1 VYSKSYCLIAFL
13 ISAALAFAAAAANAQ
28 TAPAP
33 DTQTPPASAPQ
44 TAPAAAPQT
53 TPAPATPAPAS
64 QSAPALSTPATPAAT
79 PAAGQAAPATT
90 GQLRGHILDQTGA
103 LIPGAQIT
111 VLTAKGTTVGTGT
124 ASASGTYVVRGLPA
138 GSYVVQV
145 TYAGFA
151 PFVSEPIPLAAGQ
164 SKSVDV
170 KMAVEDTQQEVVV
183 TDESGPTVS
192 TDADAN
198 ANAIVLKG
206 SDLDALSDDPD
217 ELTNELQALA
227 GPSAGPNGGQIYID
241 GFTGGQLPPK
251 SAIREIRINQNPF
264 SAEFDHIGYG
274 RIEILTKPGTDTLHG
289 RFFGQGND
297 DALNTGNPFTTNLPS
312 YYSYQ
317 YNGTVSGPISKKAS
331 YFMSVEDRE
340 TQTDNVYSIPGG
352 PVYNPTGNTWT
363 IGSGSVNGSLF
374 SPANFLNVSPR
385 IDLQLGQKNTLTLRY
400 QFFRNDITNSLG
412 GSTSF
417 PSLASTSNSIEHT
430 VQFDDSQII
439 NDRIVNETRFEYRRA
454 NSTSAPIN
462 AVPAFAVTA
471 STVPSYD
478 VPGVF
483 SGGGNGSQN
492 SNSHSDHYELQNFT
506 TMSKGSQAIKFGVW
520 LRDDR
525 DASSSDGNF
534 NGSFTFPSVTAFID
548 TWNGIAAGETI
559 AQIESPTN
567 CPATQAGGCGP
578 TKLTYT
584 YGPIAFRGNVFNGA
598 LFVQD
603 DWKVNKF
610 LTLSGGLR
618 WETQNHVADHN
629 DWAPRVAFAYALDGH
644 KKGGVSKTVVRGGF
658 GFFYD
663 RFSVGDLMSIEQQN
677 GSPNTQTQIA
687 ISNPQCFNGQSLS
700 AIDGGNLSNLPAD
713 CGAAKTATPEIN
725 AVSSAYRSPYMEQ
738 AGASLERQLTKAST
752 LTFTYMH
759 SSGFHQLVVRDSN
772 AFLPGTFQYGSTT
785 LTGTRPNPS
794 LGIVDQYFPEAVFN
808 ENQLIANLN
817 ARFTPNLGL
826 SGFYTASWANS
837 DGGGG
842 SNPSNSYNL
851 RQDYGPAGFVHRQFL
866 FLIGNYTGP
875 WAITFNPFIMF
886 QTGHPYSVTSPY
898 DLTGDNFFNDRP
910 SYAVSAD
917 PANEVVQ
924 TNFGALNVDP
934 QNGESLVPVSV
945 GSSPSAFAVNL
956 RIGRSFGIGPKVESP
971 GGPASR
977 GGRGGG
983 GGGGGFGGG
992 GFGGGGFG
1000 GGGGGGGGGRGG
1012 GGFGGGGGGRGGM
1025 GNTGHKYSLNF
1036 NVQALNVFN
1045 DINLGTPHGG
1055 IQPTF
1060 NSSTGLYGPGP
1071 EFGRSSSLAG
1081 GQFASPGNTAAR
1093 RIFIQAAFQF

>member
-1 VYSKSYCLIAFL
+1 VKGKPPNNRIRPFHSYKSEEIVYSKSHCLIAFL
-13 ISAALAFAAAAANAQ
+13 VFAALALVAAAANAQ

-33 DTQTPPASAPQ
+33 APQ
-44 TAPAAAPQT
+44 AAPAVST
-53 TPAPATPAPAS
+53 PATPAPA
-64 QSAPALSTPATPAAT
+64 QTT
-79 PAAGQAAPATT
+79 PATT
-90 GQLRGHILDQTGA
+90 GTLRGHILDQTGA

-111 VLTAKGTTVGTGT
+111 VTTTKGATVGTAT
-124 ASASGTYVVRGLPA
+124 ANAAGTYVVRGLPV
-138 GSYVVQV
+138 GSYIVQV

-151 PFVSEPIPLAAGQ
+151 PFVSAPIPLAAGQ

-170 KMAVEDTQQEVVV
+170 KMAVENTQQQVVV
-183 TDESGPTVS
+183 TDEGGPTVS
-192 TDADAN
+192 TEAGAN
-198 ANAIVLKG
+198 TSAIVLKG

-217 ELTNELQALA
+217 ELSNELQALA

-297 DALNTGNPFTTNLPS
+297 DALNTGNPFTTQLPS

-340 TQTDNVYSIPGG
+340 TQTDNVYSIVGG
-352 PVYNPTGNTWT
+352 PVYNPTSNTWT
-363 IGSGSVNGSLF
+363 ISSGSVSGSLF

-385 IDLQLGQKNTLTLRY
+385 LDLQLGQKNTLTLRY
-400 QFFRNDITNSLG
+400 QFFRNNVTNGSGGTTSL
-412 GSTSF
+412 
-417 PSLASTSNSIEHT
+417 PSLANSSGSNENT
-430 VQFDDSQII
+430 VQLDDTQII
-439 NDRIVNETRFEYRRA
+439 TDRIVNETRFEYRRA
-454 NSTSAPIN
+454 NSTSTPIG
-462 AVPAFAVTA
+462 AVPAFGVLA
-471 STVPSYD
+471 STAPSFG

-483 SGGGNGSQN
+483 SGGGNGTLPS
-492 SNSHSDHYELQNFT
+492 SSHSDHFELQNFT
-506 TMSKGSQAIKFGVW
+506 TMTKGTQAIKFGLW

-525 DASSSDGNF
+525 EAESSVGNIY
-534 NGSFTFPSVTAFID
+534 GSFTFPSVTAFVD
-548 TWNGIAAGETI
+548 TWNGITAGETI
-559 AQIESPTN
+559 AQIAAA
-567 CPATQAGGCGP
+567 CPSTQAGGCVPNKLNYTTGP
-578 TKLTYT
+578 Y
-584 YGPIAFRGNVFNGA
+584 AFQGNVFNGA
-598 LFVQD
+598 LYYQD

-618 WETQNHVADHN
+618 WETQNHVADHD

-644 KKGGVSKTVVRGGF
+644 KKGTVSKTVLRGGF

-663 RFSVGDLMSIEQQN
+663 RFSVGNLMSLETLN
-677 GSPNTQTQIA
+677 GTAHSQVQTVIA
-687 ISNPQCFNGQSLS
+687 NPTCFNATSLS
-700 AIDGGNLSNLPAD
+700 AISGGVAS
-713 CGAAKTATPEIN
+713 CGTGAARTPEIYS
-725 AVSSAYRSPYMEQ
+725 VTSGYHSPYMEQ
-738 AGASLERQLTKAST
+738 LGTSVERQLTKIST

-772 AFLPGTFQYGSTT
+772 AFLPGTYQYGSAT
-785 LTGTRPNPS
+785 LTGTRPNPA
-794 LGIVDQYFPEAVFN
+794 LGIVEQYFPEAVFN
-808 ENQLIANLN
+808 ENQLIANIN
-817 ARFTPNLGL
+817 ARFTPTLGL

-851 RQDYGPAGFVHRQFL
+851 RQDYGPAGFVRRQFL
-866 FLIGNYTGP
+866 FLMGNYTGP
-875 WAITFNPFIMF
+875 WAITFNPFLMF
-886 QTGHPYSVTSPY
+886 QSGRPYSVTSPY

-910 SYAVSAD
+910 SYAVSTD
-917 PANEVVQ
+917 PANDVVQ
-924 TNFGALNVDP
+924 TNFGALNVVP
-934 QNGESLVPVSV
+934 QSGESLVPVSI
-945 GSSPSAFAVNL
+945 GSSPSAVALNL
-956 RIGRSFGIGPKVESP
+956 RIGRSFGVGPKIESP
-971 GGPASR
+971 AGPNPGGGRGGGGPGGFGGGGFGGGFGGGGGG

-992 GFGGGGFG
+992 P
-1000 GGGGGGGGGRGG
+1000 
-1012 GGFGGGGGGRGGM
+1012 GGGRGGM

-1036 NVQALNVFN
+1036 NVQALNLFN
-1045 DINLGTPHGG
+1045 DIDLGTPHGG

-1060 NSSTGLYGPGP
+1060 NSTTGLYGPGS
-1071 EFGRSSSLAG
+1071 EFGRSTGLAG

-1093 RIFIQAAFQF
+1093 RIFAMVAFQF